1 MKTLK
6 EQLNEGIKPNLIE
19 YKTNY
24 NVRSDVYN
32 ILEALAFRYE
42 LKGKKFDQKEV
53 EEALEWFTIQFFDDL
68 D

>member
-19 YKTNY
+19 YKPNY
-24 NVRSDVYN
+24 NIRSDVYN

-53 EEALEWFTIQFFDDL
+53 EEAFEWFTIHFFDDL
-68 D
+68 A

>member
-19 YKTNY
+19 YKPNY

-32 ILEALAFRYE
+32 ILAALAFGYE

-53 EEALEWFTIQFFDDL
+53 EEALEWFTIHFFDDL
-68 D
+68 A

>member
-19 YKTNY
+19 YKPNY

-32 ILEALAFRYE
+32 ILAALAFRYV

-53 EEALEWFTIQFFDDL
+53 EKALEWFTIHFFDDL
-68 D
+68 A